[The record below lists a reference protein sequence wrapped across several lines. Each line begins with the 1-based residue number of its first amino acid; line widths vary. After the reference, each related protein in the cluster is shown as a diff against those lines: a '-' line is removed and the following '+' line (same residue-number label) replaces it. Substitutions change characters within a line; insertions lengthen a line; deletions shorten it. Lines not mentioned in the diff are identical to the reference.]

1 MQGRYD
7 VIIVDTAGRLQID
20 ERMMDELKATQR
32 AIKPSDTLLVVDA
45 MTGQEAASL
54 VKAFNQAAELT
65 GLPLL
70 TLSCVMP
77 MCAVHMRQM
86 AAWAVY
92 PLVSLVVPCSQLH
105 RAHLCTWHA
114 WLVCPHVHCSH
125 LGVAFGLDTW
135 VI

>member
-20 ERMMDELKATQR
+20 ERMMDELKATQH

-70 TLSCVMP
+70 TLSCAVP

-86 AAWAVY
+86 AAWAMY
-92 PLVSLVVPCSQLH
+92 PHVSLVVPCSQLH
-105 RAHLCTWHA
+105 CAYPLHLACMAGVPT
-114 WLVCPHVHCSH
+114 CSV
-125 LGVAFGLDTW
+125 LTSGCCIWT
-135 VI
+135 

>member
-20 ERMMDELKATQR
+20 EGMMDELKATQR

-65 GLPLL
+65 GLPLSI
-70 TLSCVMP
+70 LSCMILVISP
-77 MCAVHMRQM
+77 MSRQGFPY
-86 AAWAVY
+86 VY
-92 PLVSLVVPCSQLH
+92 YMCRL
-105 RAHLCTWHA
+105 
-114 WLVCPHVHCSH
+114 
-125 LGVAFGLDTW
+125 
-135 VI
+135 